1 MRFSLVRPNNKF
13 PLREQPVVRRHAFRE
28 NDAFRE
34 NKTPGGGKGVYY
46 TADSQRWSQLGLER
60 SRRLDFSVTEKFVT
74 G

>member
-1 MRFSLVRPNNKF
+1 MCFSFVRPKNKF
-13 PLREQPVVRRHAFRE
+13 PLREQPTARRHAFHE

-46 TADSQRWSQLGLER
+46 TADSQNWSQIELER
-60 SRRLDFSVTEKFVT
+60 NRRLDFSVTEKFVT